1 VPCSRLERRLITADI
16 DSDLF
21 APGRGFPAGG
31 VFAAALDAVVVMDS
45 DGRVRDW
52 NPAAERVFGYSW
64 SEAVGNEL
72 AELII
77 PPAYRVAHR
86 TAFAR
91 YLETRQPHILD
102 RRLELSALRSDGTEF
117 PRS

>member
-1 VPCSRLERRLITADI
+1 LPCSRLERRLITADI

-72 AELII
+72 AELIV
-77 PPAYRVAHR
+77 PPTGWH
-86 TAFAR
+86 TA
-91 YLETRQPHILD
+91 
-102 RRLELSALRSDGTEF
+102 
-117 PRS
+117 PRSHAIWRHASRTSWTDGWS